1 MLTIMATK
9 IKNTVAQKSVKQQ
22 NVRDNISADLQ
33 KKIFFFCSMECSIIS
48 FFNLVYQELILHY
61 EYCWPNYAVAS
72 QFYGSFHLD
81 FSRNEKNYDSANG
94 CSL

>member
-1 MLTIMATK
+1 
-9 IKNTVAQKSVKQQ
+9 
-22 NVRDNISADLQ
+22 
-33 KKIFFFCSMECSIIS
+33 MECSIIS

-61 EYCWPNYAVAS
+61 EYCWRNYAVAS

-94 CSL
+94 CSLWRNTAHMELLHTYDLTSWMKCSEKKK